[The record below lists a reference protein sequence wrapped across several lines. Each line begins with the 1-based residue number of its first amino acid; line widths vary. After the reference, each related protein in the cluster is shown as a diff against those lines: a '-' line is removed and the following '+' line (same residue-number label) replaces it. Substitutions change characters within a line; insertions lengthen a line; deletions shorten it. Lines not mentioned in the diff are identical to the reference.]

1 MTSDLCRNPRC
12 GKARA
17 RQPDGRLEGSLGL
30 CKPCYTRWD
39 RAGRPDEVPEPM
51 SHAERTALSNRVKLG
66 LVPPPELEPDGY
78 DERWAAGEPSR
89 RLRRAHPQAVALARC
104 QAAGDQKGVFELRH
118 RIRDWEAVATV
129 LAERATLAAAAR
141 ARPSAGADTRQ
152 AVTRA
157 LRAAQEVSDA
167 A

>member
-1 MTSDLCRNPRC
+1 MTEVSICRNPKC

-78 DERWAAGEPSR
+78 DERWAAGELGWGGYKITPE
-89 RLRRAHPQAVALARC
+89 VI
-104 QAAGDQKGVFELRH
+104 AASQD
-118 RIRDWEAVATV
+118 
-129 LAERATLAAAAR
+129 
-141 ARPSAGADTRQ
+141 
-152 AVTRA
+152 A
-157 LRAAQEVSDA
+157 LRQWNDLKASHHD
-167 A
+167 

>member
-1 MTSDLCRNPRC
+1 M
-12 GKARA
+12 K
-17 RQPDGRLEGSLGL
+17 RLILLAGLLLAFVAPAAHAESTLDDVVKRGTLIVGVSLG
-30 CKPCYTRWD
+30 T
-39 RAGRPDEVPEPM
+39 
-51 SHAERTALSNRVKLG
+51 
-66 LVPPPELEPDGY
+66 PPYGITNAQMEPDGY

-152 AVTRA
+152 AVTRT
-157 LRAAQEVSDA
+157 LRAVDSDA

>member
-1 MTSDLCRNPRC
+1 MAEVFTCRNPKC

-78 DERWAAGEPSR
+78 DERWAAGETGR
-89 RLRRAHPQAVALARC
+89 RLRRAWPQAVALSVCR
-104 QAAGDQKGVFELRH
+104 AAGDEKGLRELRH
-118 RIRDWEAVATV
+118 RIRDWDAVARV
-129 LAERATLAAAAR
+129 LEERATLAAAGRTLPA
-141 ARPSAGADTRQ
+141 AGADTRQ
-152 AVTRA
+152 AVTRT
-157 LRAAQEVSDA
+157 LRAVDSDA